1 LSDDQIDA
9 VSLVGMG
16 ADEVHELMLRGI
28 GPRVRFRRQAIGVLP
43 GNQS

>member
-1 LSDDQIDA
+1 LSAEQIDA

-28 GPRVRFRRQAIGVLP
+28 GPRTKSSTQKR
-43 GNQS
+43 